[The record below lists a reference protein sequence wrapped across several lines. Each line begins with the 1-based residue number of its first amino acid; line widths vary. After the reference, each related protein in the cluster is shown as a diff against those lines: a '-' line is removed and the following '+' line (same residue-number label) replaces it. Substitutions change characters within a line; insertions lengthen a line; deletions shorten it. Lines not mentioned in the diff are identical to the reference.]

1 MNFFVVK
8 PPSCGKDP
16 YEPWEMT
23 SRERDV
29 SNKYLKLI
37 TYHVQRYYNYFRMFF
52 VMYYVVHLRFGKLDI
67 HKYKVIVQILTVIVD
82 VIYDLLIVVPI
93 LQFSNNLTVIIF
105 CKFYYSS
112 VPNKIGGNLI
122 LFRKLV

>member
-1 MNFFVVK
+1 
-8 PPSCGKDP
+8 
-16 YEPWEMT
+16 MT

-52 VMYYVVHLRFGKLDI
+52 LLYYGVLFKKKHLRFGKLDI
-67 HKYKVIVQILTVIVD
+67 DKYKVIAQILTILESTMIVD

-93 LQFSNNLTVIIF
+93 PHFSNNLTVIIL
-105 CKFYYSS
+105 SM
-112 VPNKIGGNLI
+112 
-122 LFRKLV
+122 